1 MSAAARR
8 TARHAA
14 YAVAVTCAAALTLGG
29 CTTGT
34 PEPGP
39 AGSSRPAATSP
50 APSPRTSPGSDPARD
65 PAERRAQVLRDGV
78 AFTSGDVALVA
89 LAPPGT
95 TATPDEDA
103 PADDVRWTVEPQDP
117 ADDALVLTLAAPAG
131 LELDVQLDDSV
142 VVRGAEGP
150 VAGLV
155 VRGGDVRRA
164 GQVLEVRADGRA
176 TVWLASRTVAALAW
190 GEREGGRS
198 LAVTP
203 SDWAR
208 VGGLAAHEL
217 VPVQLAA
224 AEPDAGTA
232 TMRGQLAC
240 HQLGAPDKATWN
252 LEPWRPAVDALEMIA
267 ARCNPT

>member
-1 MSAAARR
+1 MNGGARR
-8 TARHAA
+8 TERRAPR
-14 YAVAVTCAAALTLGG
+14 AVAVACLAVLAMGG

-34 PEPGP
+34 TGTTPSAPAAPSRPTATSDGP
-39 AGSSRPAATSP
+39 SSRASASPDPAA
-50 APSPRTSPGSDPARD
+50 
-65 PAERRAQVLRDGV
+65 RRAQVLRDGI
-78 AFTSGDVALVA
+78 AFASGDVALVA
-89 LAPPGT
+89 LVDPGT
-95 TATPDEDA
+95 AATPDDDA
-103 PADDVRWTVEPQDP
+103 SADDERWTLEPRDP
-117 ADDALVLTLAAPAG
+117 AGDALALTLAAPDG

-142 VVRGAEGP
+142 VVRDAAGP

-155 VRGGDVRRA
+155 VRGGDVRRT
-164 GQVLEVRADGRA
+164 GQVLEVRADGSA
-176 TVWLASRTVAALAW
+176 TVWLASRTVDALAW

-217 VPVQLAA
+217 MPVQLAA

-252 LEPWRPAVDALEMIA
+252 LEPWRPAVDSLEMIA

>member
-1 MSAAARR
+1 MSGGARR
-8 TARHAA
+8 TARRAPR
-14 YAVAVTCAAALTLGG
+14 AVAVACLAVLAMGG
-29 CTTGT
+29 CATGT
-34 PEPGP
+34 TETAEATPSAP
-39 AGSSRPAATSP
+39 SRPTATSDG
-50 APSPRTSPGSDPARD
+50 PSPRASAS
-65 PAERRAQVLRDGV
+65 
-78 AFTSGDVALVA
+78 
-89 LAPPGT
+89 PGT